1 MGTRATTQ
9 DLQYWENSNGRKG
22 GRENWRSSHKKEPHR
37 QDTLP
42 RLRCKTNPKQI
53 KAEQEVDFEE
63 EVAKYKRDIAKDIQ
77 NLKNQA
83 YKEPQWIKEILSKE
97 QEHKGQQQVEQQQS
111 SSASSWEQPI
121 SDTQAVEISDYIMT
135 NEEEHAFFSDHED
148 SANSCQANDRDTS
161 SQPNQQYSQ
170 QLSEENADED
180 DRAMSSHAD
189 QHTQQ
194 PSEENTWS
202 EEAPPSWEQHWE
214 TDTQQPAT
222 QVEDSFDWEAWLD
235 EIKELPAQG
244 YKPFDDLLK
253 SPHYM

>member
-1 MGTRATTQ
+1 MGTKATTQ
-9 DLQYWENSNGRKG
+9 DLQYWEISNRRKSG
-22 GRENWRSSHKKEPHR
+22 GKIRDLRIRRNLTGKTS
-37 QDTLP
+37 LP

-97 QEHKGQQQVEQQQS
+97 QENKGQQQVEQQQS

-135 NEEEHAFFSDHED
+135 NEEEHAFFLDHED
-148 SANSCQANDRDTS
+148 IANSCQAYDRDTS
-161 SQPNQQYSQ
+161 SQANQQYSQ
-170 QLSEENADED
+170 KLCEENADED

-253 SPHYM
+253 STHYM